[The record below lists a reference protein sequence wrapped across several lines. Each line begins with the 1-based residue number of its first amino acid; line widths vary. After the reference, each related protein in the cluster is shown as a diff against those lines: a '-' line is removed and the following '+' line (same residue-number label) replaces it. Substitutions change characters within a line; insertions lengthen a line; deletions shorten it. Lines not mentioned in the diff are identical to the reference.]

1 LNQITAESTA
11 SERYTLWPTRIYF
24 LLWFASLGFS
34 MPFLNLFYVGLGLS
48 GTEIGWITSIGSIVI
63 LIASPL
69 WANQNDRWRNPR
81 AALQLLLFFTGLS
94 FLWQSQQVLFWGLVL
109 VRMCM
114 ALVSAG
120 IPPLSDSLALS
131 VVRTTQA
138 GYGSIRTFGSL
149 GWVIF
154 VPVAGWVVERTDY
167 KASLIGSAVLCLLA
181 AVILFPIGTHH
192 FSTKR
197 ETTTG
202 IGEIIGKLLRNPM
215 MVGAALMLI
224 IIGITGSGVF
234 QFQGVYLDKLGA
246 SGVIIGI
253 ASMLAA
259 LVEIPFMI
267 WTDRF
272 ATKWGAY
279 RLLLLAMLLYAAL
292 RGMVWLFPS
301 IPMILL
307 MQAVGGIAYSF
318 YTVALV
324 RFIAEQTDDH
334 ERRTILAI
342 YTITLTS
349 LISILS
355 GPLIGQALDR
365 FGPNSLYIIA
375 SIGYLL
381 AWLSLYTSRH
391 VSQRLMRTN
400 AG

>member
-1 LNQITAESTA
+1 
-11 SERYTLWPTRIYF
+11 
-24 LLWFASLGFS
+24 
-34 MPFLNLFYVGLGLS
+34 
-48 GTEIGWITSIGSIVI
+48 
-63 LIASPL
+63 
-69 WANQNDRWRNPR
+69 
-81 AALQLLLFFTGLS
+81 
-94 FLWQSQQVLFWGLVL
+94 
-109 VRMCM
+109 M